1 MIRHCQMMDVAIEKG
16 MVHALF
22 LVLDD
27 LELSF
32 EYIVSA
38 VPAFAVVLA
47 WHVNVNCDDPVAAGH
62 K

>member
-16 MVHALF
+16 MVYALF

-27 LELSF
+27 LGLPF

-38 VPAFAVVLA
+38 VPAFAVVPA
-47 WHVNVNCDDPVAAGH
+47 WHVSVNGDDPVAAGRE
-62 K
+62 